1 MALVTSSSCS
11 SVNIKSGSNYWLKQI
26 KTRVYGDDPEL
37 DKGKPAPDPFLLAA
51 HKLGIKA
58 KSCWAIEDSES
69 GSKSALK
76 AGCQVWLLNTFV
88 NHESESSHL
97 VNNTNPYYIE
107 QLSELLEALKRSKDK
122 I

>member
-1 MALVTSSSCS
+1 M
-11 SVNIKSGSNYWLKQI
+11 
-26 KTRVYGDDPEL
+26 GDGYSL
-37 DKGKPAPDPFLLAA
+37 
-51 HKLGIKA
+51 
-58 KSCWAIEDSES
+58 
-69 GSKSALK
+69 ALK

-107 QLSELLEALKRSKDK
+107 QLSELLEALKRSKEDK